1 MRLEY
6 SLEFEMSV
14 TVTEAIHEEPAATA
28 AGGTAPRPF
37 GWAWVWRSLRL
48 RKWQVAAVL
57 ALTVAVYAAGLALP
71 LCTQQAVDLIAAGTV
86 DMQLV
91 WLSAAAVIAIAMD
104 AALTSVR
111 EKLVLDLSVFLKR
124 RISSRAFLHL
134 MRRRIDLGSTKAGE
148 VLNRFQEAD
157 KIPGFVLRM
166 LPQAT
171 FDAGYGVVSLLLM
184 FYYDA
189 VVGLATLVAAVASIV
204 LLGRQLRAWD
214 EMAEQMF
221 KTSGKRQ
228 GVLTESVSGII
239 TIKALALETQRFGRW
254 KDVTETAISAS
265 YRLFDRVWRFHVSA
279 STIMHTISLI
289 VLALGCWRILH
300 HDLTFGGLLALQL
313 LAGRLFAPIVSSGDV
328 LRQYEEAKVALA
340 ELGRLMAEPLERP
353 AIRPPWRQLGNG
365 GIAVRNL
372 TLRYAP
378 DVRPALDGVSFT
390 LPAHGRFAL
399 VGRNG
404 SGKSSLIRILLGLQ
418 RGYAGDVAVAGHDL
432 RHYDPRALR
441 GRIGI
446 VDQDTF
452 LFSGTVRENIAAGMA
467 GTGDVQIRD
476 AQIRDALAFAGALEF
491 VEAMPEGLGA
501 EIEENGR
508 NLSGGQ
514 RQRLAVA
521 RAVVRDPR
529 LVLLDEPTA
538 FLDAEAAVAL
548 EQRLAAWGRD
558 RLLILVT
565 HHLAAARSA
574 DAILV
579 LDQGR
584 LAGHGSHAELLRD
597 CAPYA
602 ALWKDYVRS
611 MEGELVAAG

>member
-1 MRLEY
+1 
-6 SLEFEMSV
+6 MSS
-14 TVTEAIHEEPAATA
+14 TLAEAIPEMPDTATA
-28 AGGTAPRPF
+28 VEKPPRPF
-37 GWAWVWRSLRL
+37 GWVWVWRSLRL
-48 RKWQVAAVL
+48 RKWRVAAIL

-71 LCTQQAVDLIAAGTV
+71 LCTQQAVDLIAAGAV
-86 DMQLV
+86 DLRLA
-91 WLSAAAVIAIAMD
+91 WLGAAAVIAIAIET
-104 AALTSVR
+104 ALTSVR
-111 EKLVLDLSVFLKR
+111 EKLVLGLSNFLKR

-134 MRRRIDLGSTKAGE
+134 MRRRIDLGSAKAGE
-148 VLNRFQEAD
+148 MINRFQEAD

-166 LPQAT
+166 LPQVA
-171 FDAGYGVVSLLLM
+171 FDAGNGVVALLLM
-184 FYYDA
+184 LYYDA
-189 VVGLATLVAAVASIV
+189 VIGLTALAAAVVSVI

-214 EMAEQMF
+214 ETAEQMF
-221 KTSGKRQ
+221 KASGKRQ
-228 GVLTESVSGII
+228 GVLAESVNGIV

-254 KDVTETAISAS
+254 KDVTETVIAAS
-265 YRLFDRVWRFHVSA
+265 WQLLDRVRRFHVS
-279 STIMHTISLI
+279 STTVMRAISLI
-289 VLALGCWRILH
+289 VLALGCWRILN

-313 LAGRLFAPIVSSGDV
+313 LAGRLLTPIVASGDV
-328 LRQYEEAKVALA
+328 LRQYQEAKVALA
-340 ELGRLMAEPLERP
+340 ELSSLMAEPVERP
-353 AIRPPWRQLGNG
+353 AVRPPQRKLGDG

-378 DVRPALDGVSFT
+378 DARPALDDVSFT
-390 LPAHGRFAL
+390 LPARGRFAL

-418 RGYAGDVAVAGHDL
+418 RGYDGSVAVAGHDL
-432 RHYDPRALR
+432 RNYDPRALR
-441 GRIGI
+441 ARIGI

-452 LFSGTVRENIAAGMA
+452 LFSGTVRENVAAGLA
-467 GTGDVQIRD
+467 GADDTQIR
-476 AQIRDALAFAGALEF
+476 RALAFAGALDF

-514 RQRLAVA
+514 RQRLAIA

-548 EQRLAAWGRD
+548 EQRLAAWSRD

-565 HHLAAARSA
+565 HHLAAARNA

-584 LAGHGSHAELLRD
+584 LAGHGSHAALLRE

-611 MEGELVAAG
+611 MEGELAAADA